1 MLWGWILKRCTD
13 DVENTGLWGYLA
25 SRARD
30 KSRVN
35 LDRSHTEGT
44 MRLVDRLPYG
54 AVVREGTADTW
65 REIRMPDPPQPPIFL
80 SMEPQAPAAT
90 GEKPT
95 ELEPSPVSRELDG
108 NDNPEQRESP

>member
-13 DVENTGLWGYLA
+13 DVQNTGLWGYLA

-65 REIRMPDPPQPPIFL
+65 REIRMPDPP
-80 SMEPQAPAAT
+80 AAFSFYGASGT
-90 GEKPT
+90 G
-95 ELEPSPVSRELDG
+95 SSRR
-108 NDNPEQRESP
+108 NANRA